1 MNNIVLEFCM
11 LQAQLATLHLI
22 NLVGLGQLVNF
33 LFKQSIIF
41 FSIDDEENKSFA
53 FVFSIKFIG
62 VA

>member
-53 FVFSIKFIG
+53 FVF
-62 VA
+62 